1 MIVVEN
7 QEVKNAIS
15 GNGRRFSMKVKS
27 KSGQYYDITKATINF
42 PFSPTRLTY
51 GSVSSSDISFEMKD
65 CPFIKNEVVTIYLYV
80 LVKGEIISDSAFQM
94 GEYRITEIKMSNKKA
109 NISKLTAH
117 DRLNFVSGKYKPSL
131 KGEQK
136 VSAIFKDICN
146 QVVTETKNLGFINDN
161 AVAEYS
167 DRLND
172 SKLKVSLLS
181 GYELREALRFI
192 SAYIGCSVVMNR
204 KCQIEMRPFKSASY
218 DLLNPNRISTPT
230 LSETDTKI
238 QFLIAKISNDDK
250 VYASSVTTPQDGI
263 IYTNPIATQSSMLQV
278 LNNESVLS
286 KYRICQI
293 KQILGDPRL
302 EQGDSIS
309 LTGVEDDPINVPIMH
324 LSFNFDGGLSAQIKS
339 FEPEDNEK
347 LTVAEKIEFSIKS
360 NETTSNYVDSVL
372 DFSTTINGALGLYK
386 TEVTDSEGGTIIYL
400 HNKSSLSESTYI
412 ATWTSSG
419 FAMTDNWN
427 NGNPIWRTGIDYK
440 GTAVY
445 NIIKANKITADMI
458 NTTDLVVDNAYLAD
472 FTVKSPIIYSAGT
485 LETDNS
491 LKSYGVG
498 ITKPLNN
505 IFLTFYSGYT
515 PNVLSNLTEEEQ
527 EKYNSKAEY
536 PERYEKYK
544 GTPFEFYGVQKSE
557 DIFNRINFYVRS
569 DGKVVS
575 KNAEFP
581 NDTRTRITKISGGE
595 ISIGADVTSNGVTSY
610 SKYGIMIPESNP
622 FWTSSFSSDKY
633 LRTYSDTLGVM
644 ISSNYNINSADY
656 DDPKSWQHAKF
667 YILYNEPQTI
677 LGDEVSHYFN
687 GNVFIDGGH
696 LRARNAIID
705 NVTGNLAIEGI
716 VNSQGGNYQ
725 ARGQY
730 IMGYSVGYNVV
741 IGNANQGYEDLSTGA
756 VTGGYTNIYARTG
769 LDVRFG
775 NRAYFSLGAKLQSNQ
790 YISIGNSSNDYAA
803 FGYGKVQIS
812 STSSLTGVHT
822 GISDF
827 NHYLWGTV
835 LFPSGSA
842 VVSDRDFK
850 TDIESFSEKYE
861 SLFCALKPRTF
872 KYKDGTSGRTHFGFI
887 AQELE
892 EAIEEVGLTTQDVSA
907 YIEAK
912 NEEGETEVKSI
923 RYTDIISL
931 NTHMIQKC
939 LSKIDSLES
948 EIKKLKGES
957 SNG

>member
-238 QFLIAKISNDDK
+238 QFLMAKISNDDK

-278 LNNESVLS
+278 LDNESVLS

-427 NGNPIWRTGIDYK
+427 NGNPIWTTGIDYK

-445 NIIKANKITADMI
+445 NILKANKITADMI

-491 LKSYGVG
+491 LESYGVG
-498 ITKPLNN
+498 IAKPLNN
-505 IFLTFYSGYT
+505 AFLTFYSGYT
-515 PNVLSNLTEEEQ
+515 PNVFSDLTEEEQ
-527 EKYNSKAEY
+527 EKYNSKKYYE
-536 PERYEKYK
+536 ERYKKYK
-544 GTPFEFYGVQKSE
+544 GTPLEFYGVQDAA
-557 DIFNRINFYVRS
+557 DIFSRMNFYVRS
-569 DGKVVS
+569 DGKMSARYAV
-575 KNAEFP
+575 FP
-581 NDTRTRITKISGGE
+581 NSDESRITRITSGELSFGGNAVYGDDASFLKLGIIIPERTLLDNTNKYISYLRIYSEDIGVKIS
-595 ISIGADVTSNGVTSY
+595 N
-610 SKYGIMIPESNP
+610 
-622 FWTSSFSSDKY
+622 
-633 LRTYSDTLGVM
+633 
-644 ISSNYNINSADY
+644 NYNNRDSESTQY
-656 DDPKSWQHAKF
+656 
-667 YILYNEPQTI
+667 YYMLYNEIAYKGAP
-677 LGDEVSHYFN
+677 HYFEGDICVN
-687 GNVFIDGGH
+687 GNLEAKDITIENITSS
-696 LRARNAIID
+696 L
-705 NVTGNLAIEGI
+705 NVTGT
-716 VNSQGGNYQ
+716 VNSQGGGYFS
-725 ARGQY
+725 RGQY

-741 IGNANQGYEDLSTGA
+741 IGNANQGHEDSSTGA

-769 LDVRFG
+769 RDIVHYNKTQLR
-775 NRAYFSLGAKLQSNQ
+775 LGMKMPTHQ
-790 YISIGNSSNDYAA
+790 YISIYNNSGEYIA
-803 FGYGKVQIS
+803 FGYGKAEVS
-812 STSSLTGVHT
+812 STSTLTGVHT
-822 GISDF
+822 GVAGF
-827 NHYLWGTV
+827 NHYLWGNV

>member
-7 QEVKNAIS
+7 QDVKNAIS

-27 KSGQYYDITKATINF
+27 KSGKYYDISKASINF

-80 LVKGEIISDSAFQM
+80 LVRGEIIEDSAFQM
-94 GEYRITEIKMSNKKA
+94 GEYRITEIKISNKKA
-109 NISKLTAH
+109 NISKLTAY
-117 DRLNFVSGKYKPSL
+117 DRLNFISGKYKPSL
-131 KGEQK
+131 KGEQT

-146 QVVTETKNLGFINDN
+146 QVVTGTKNLGFINDN
-161 AVAEYS
+161 AIVEYS
-167 DRLND
+167 DRLKD

-181 GYELREALRFI
+181 GYELRESLRFI

-204 KCQIEMRPFKSASY
+204 KGQIEMRPFKSVSY

-250 VYASSVTTPQDGI
+250 ISASSVTAPQDGI
-263 IYTNPIATQSSMLQV
+263 IYTNPIATQSSMWQV
-278 LNNESVLS
+278 LDNESVLS
-286 KYRICQI
+286 KYRVCQI

-347 LTVAEKIEFSIKS
+347 LTVAEKIEFSIKN
-360 NETTSNYVDSVL
+360 NETTSKYVDSVL

-386 TEVTDSEGGTIIYL
+386 TEVTDSEGGTITYL
-400 HNKSSLSESTYI
+400 HNKSSLSESSYI

-419 FAMTDNWN
+419 FAMTNNWN
-427 NGNPIWRTGIDYK
+427 NGNPNWTTGIDYE

-445 NIIKANKITADMI
+445 NMIKANNITADMI
-458 NTTDLVVDNAYLAD
+458 NTTGLKVENAYIAN
-472 FTVKSPIIYSAGT
+472 FTVKSPIIYSEGT
-485 LETDNS
+485 LNTDNS

-505 IFLTFYSGYT
+505 VFLTFYSGYT

-527 EKYNSKAEY
+527 EKYNSSEEY
-536 PERYEKYK
+536 AERYAKYK
-544 GTPFEFYGVQKSE
+544 GTPLEFYGVQNSV
-557 DIFNRINFYVRS
+557 DIFSRISFYVRS
-569 DGKVVS
+569 DGKLFAR
-575 KNAEFP
+575 NAVFSNSSE
-581 NDTRTRITKISGGE
+581 TRIAKITSGELSFG
-595 ISIGADVTSNGVTSY
+595 GNTVYGDDTSFL
-610 SKYGIMIPESNP
+610 KLGIIIPESILLASTNKYI
-622 FWTSSFSSDKY
+622 SY
-633 LRTYSDTLGVM
+633 LRIYSEDIGVK
-644 ISSNYNINSADY
+644 ISNNYNNRDSESTQY
-656 DDPKSWQHAKF
+656 
-667 YILYNEPQTI
+667 YYMLYNE
-677 LGDEVSHYFN
+677 VSYKGAPHYFEGDICVN
-687 GNVFIDGGH
+687 GNLEAKDITIKNITSN
-696 LRARNAIID
+696 L
-705 NVTGNLAIEGI
+705 NVTGI
-716 VNSQGGNYQ
+716 VNSQGGNYR

-730 IMGYSVGYNVV
+730 IMGYSTSYNVV
-741 IGNANQGYEDLSTGA
+741 IGNANQGYEDSLSGQ

-775 NRAYFSLGAKLQSNQ
+775 NRAYFSLGAKLQTNQ
-790 YISIGNSSNDYAA
+790 YISIGNSSNDYVA
-803 FGYGKVQIS
+803 FGYGNVQIS
-812 STSSLTGVHT
+812 STNSLTGLHT
-822 GISDF
+822 GIADF

-850 TDIESFSEKYE
+850 TDIESFSDKYE
-861 SLFCALKPRTF
+861 SLFYALKPRTF

-892 EAIEEVGLTTQDVSA
+892 EAIEEVGLTTKDVSA

-939 LSKIDSLES
+939 LSKIDSLEN